1 MRFRFAAACAAL
13 LALLPLAAASGQT
26 RAYGG
31 SRADILLEAIACEEG
46 AFAAG
51 RTASSDM
58 DLAMRTRETETGW
71 AVRLDGEG
79 DILWSYCTGRAG
91 MQTMVSP
98 AETDEGFSLV
108 LTDEMGARGE
118 WITLSREG
126 ELIRR
131 IGVPAADVLCAHGG
145 TIRQMLPAGGRLYVL
160 LEHEDGTQCM
170 AEMDKDGDVTQGAA
184 IACGADARLVR
195 TTEGAACAG
204 VLESA
209 LCIADGSRAGS
220 VSGAYRLSA
229 LRDALVLRDGSL
241 LACGEAEGEGA
252 VMRVSA
258 AGEMLFCRT
267 LPGHASLSLLTETDM
282 GFAALGSGPQGS
294 AVLFMDEDGA
304 LLGEAEAPERT
315 LDLIAAEGGAAAL
328 SHDGAPGRRQAMFTL
343 LPQPEADA
351 QQGKEQEEL
360 EPALLIGDVARA
372 RPREETV
379 GFAGGHILCSASD
392 AHGVRVAWIGEDGKQ
407 RFSTRIPIHTAADEL
422 EWLCAARLQ
431 DGVLLGGRYLT
442 GEGDA
447 MRQQGVVALLGE
459 DGVLRRIETIAGGAV
474 LSMELVQGG
483 ALLHIAGGDRPGADA
498 DTTALYPL

>member
-13 LALLPLAAASGQT
+13 LALLPLACASGQT

-31 SRADILLEAIACEEG
+31 SRADILLEAIACEDG

-108 LTDEMGARGE
+108 LTDAAGARGE

-170 AEMDKDGDVTQGAA
+170 AEMDKDGGVTQGAA

-195 TTEGAACAG
+195 TPEGAACAG

-282 GFAALGSGPQGS
+282 GFAALCVDAQGN
-294 AVLFMDEDGA
+294 AVVFLDEDGA
-304 LLGEAEAPERT
+304 LLGKTDAPENT

-328 SHDGAPGRRQAMFTL
+328 SHDRAPGRRQAIFTL
-343 LPQPEADA
+343 LPQPEAGE
-351 QQGKEQEEL
+351 QKETDEEL
-360 EPALLIGDVARA
+360 QPALLIGDVAVR
-372 RPREETV
+372 RPQEEAV
-379 GFAGGHILCSASD
+379 GFAGGHILCSESD

-483 ALLHIAGGDRPGADA
+483 TLLHIAGGDRPGADA